1 MGPKFSCYTCDK
13 VLHLSPECT
22 MFTNDEV
29 KVLIK
34 LNDNLL
40 HICNDCKPKRDD
52 LVKNK
57 TTTSNKLDEQFDNL
71 QLQMKVLT
79 EKMEQSS
86 TVITQVQADMKTLKE
101 KPNNFRAA
109 VGNVSPG
116 RVLNSPTV
124 PKTQLGIGIRGVPE
138 SKDKSDIERMQEDLG
153 TIDRILAFL
162 QIDDR
167 KLSKATRIGK
177 FNPDKGPCTLLFNT
191 ESSISKNLILKST
204 SKLKDFSELR
214 VFISPELSK
223 ADAKKENNCLK
234 KRRELIVKNHDPS
247 KIKIRNLKLELKENE
262 KWIVYEESKTS
273 PETDNNA
280 DQAGDVAITG

>member
-1 MGPKFSCYTCDK
+1 
-13 VLHLSPECT
+13 
-22 MFTNDEV
+22 
-29 KVLIK
+29 
-34 LNDNLL
+34 
-40 HICNDCKPKRDD
+40 
-52 LVKNK
+52 
-57 TTTSNKLDEQFDNL
+57 
-71 QLQMKVLT
+71 MKVLT

-116 RVLNSPTV
+116 RVVNSPT
-124 PKTQLGIGIRGVPE
+124 KAQLGIRIRGVPE
-138 SKDKSDIERMQEDLG
+138 SKEKSDIERMQEDLG

-177 FNPDKGPCTLLFNT
+177 FNPDKGPRTLLFNT

-223 ADAKKENNCLK
+223 ADAEKQNNCLK

-273 PETDNNA
+273 QETDNNA
-280 DQAGDVAITG
+280 DQASDVATTG

>member
-1 MGPKFSCYTCDK
+1 MRENCNSCNRKLKMGPKFSCYTCDK

-40 HICNDCKPKRDD
+40 HICNDCKHKRDD

-57 TTTSNKLDEQFDNL
+57 TTTSNKLDEQLDNL

-101 KPNNFRAA
+101 KPSNFRAA
-109 VGNVSPG
+109 VGNVNPG
-116 RVLNSPTV
+116 RVVNSPTV
-124 PKTQLGIGIRGVPE
+124 PKAQLGIRIRGVPE
-138 SKDKSDIERMQEDLG
+138 SKEKSDIERMQEDLG

-177 FNPDKGPCTLLFNT
+177 FNPDKGPRTLLFNT
-191 ESSISKNLILKST
+191 ESSISKIDFQTKRLLGTSGLHQSRVIQGGCRKEKQLSQEKEGTDCKKS
-204 SKLKDFSELR
+204 R
-214 VFISPELSK
+214 PEQ
-223 ADAKKENNCLK
+223 D
-234 KRRELIVKNHDPS
+234 KNQKS
-247 KIKIRNLKLELKENE
+247 
-262 KWIVYEESKTS
+262 
-273 PETDNNA
+273 
-280 DQAGDVAITG
+280 

>member
-57 TTTSNKLDEQFDNL
+57 TTTSNKLDEQLDNL
-71 QLQMKVLT
+71 QLQIKVLT

-109 VGNVSPG
+109 VGNVNPG
-116 RVLNSPTV
+116 RVVNSPTV
-124 PKTQLGIGIRGVPE
+124 PKTQLGIRIRGIPE
-138 SKDKSDIERMQEDLG
+138 SKEKSDIEDLG

-162 QIDDR
+162 QINDR

-177 FNPDKGPCTLLFNT
+177 FNPDKVPRTLLFNT
-191 ESSISKNLILKST
+191 ESSINKNLILKST

-223 ADAKKENNCLK
+223 ADAEKENNCLK
-234 KRRELIVKNHDPS
+234 KKRELIVKNHDPS

-273 PETDNNA
+273 QETDNNA
-280 DQAGDVAITG
+280 DQVGDVAITG

>member
-1 MGPKFSCYTCDK
+1 
-13 VLHLSPECT
+13 

-29 KVLIK
+29 KVLIN

-40 HICNDCKPKRDD
+40 YICNDCKPKRDD

-57 TTTSNKLDEQFDNL
+57 TTTSNKLDEQLDNL

-109 VGNVSPG
+109 MGNVSPG
-116 RVLNSPTV
+116 RVVNSPTV
-124 PKTQLGIGIRGVPE
+124 PKAQLGIRIRSVPE
-138 SKDKSDIERMQEDLG
+138 SKE
-153 TIDRILAFL
+153 
-162 QIDDR
+162 
-167 KLSKATRIGK
+167 KATLNECKKTWGQSTEYLHSSKLTTKNYPRQLGLENSIPIRGMVPWFK
-177 FNPDKGPCTLLFNT
+177 T

-223 ADAKKENNCLK
+223 ADAEKENNCLK
-234 KRRELIVKNHDPS
+234 KRRELIVKNDDPS
-247 KIKIRNLKLELKENE
+247 KIKIRNLKLEWKENK
-262 KWIVYEESKTS
+262 KWIIYEESKTS
-273 PETDNNA
+273 QETDNKA

>member
-1 MGPKFSCYTCDK
+1 
-13 VLHLSPECT
+13 
-22 MFTNDEV
+22 
-29 KVLIK
+29 
-34 LNDNLL
+34 
-40 HICNDCKPKRDD
+40 
-52 LVKNK
+52 
-57 TTTSNKLDEQFDNL
+57 
-71 QLQMKVLT
+71 MKVLT
-79 EKMEQSS
+79 EKMEPSS

-109 VGNVSPG
+109 VGNVNPG
-116 RVLNSPTV
+116 RVVNSPTV
-124 PKTQLGIGIRGVPE
+124 PKAQFGIRIRGVPE
-138 SKDKSDIERMQEDLG
+138 SKEKRDIERMQEDLG

-177 FNPDKGPCTLLFNT
+177 FNPDKGPRTLLFNT

-204 SKLKDFSELR
+204 SKLKDFWELR

-223 ADAKKENNCLK
+223 ADAEKENNCLE

-273 PETDNNA
+273 QETNNNA

>member
-1 MGPKFSCYTCDK
+1 
-13 VLHLSPECT
+13 
-22 MFTNDEV
+22 
-29 KVLIK
+29 
-34 LNDNLL
+34 
-40 HICNDCKPKRDD
+40 
-52 LVKNK
+52 
-57 TTTSNKLDEQFDNL
+57 
-71 QLQMKVLT
+71 MKVLT

-116 RVLNSPTV
+116 TVVNSLTV
-124 PKTQLGIGIRGVPE
+124 PKGQLGIRIQGVPE
-138 SKDKSDIERMQEDLG
+138 SKEKSDIKRLQEDLV

-177 FNPDKGPCTLLFNT
+177 FNPDKGPHTLLFNT
-191 ESSISKNLILKST
+191 ESSISKHLILKST

-214 VFISPELSK
+214 VFTSPELSK

-234 KRRELIVKNHDPS
+234 KRMELIVKNHDPS
-247 KIKIRNLKLELKENE
+247 KIKSEILN
-262 KWIVYEESKTS
+262 
-273 PETDNNA
+273 
-280 DQAGDVAITG
+280 